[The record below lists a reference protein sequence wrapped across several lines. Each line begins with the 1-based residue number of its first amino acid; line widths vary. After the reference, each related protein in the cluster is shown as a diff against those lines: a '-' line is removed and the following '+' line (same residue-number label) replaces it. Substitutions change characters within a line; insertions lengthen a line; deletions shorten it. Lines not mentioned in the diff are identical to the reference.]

1 MRFRRLGPVG
11 HEIPVI
17 VDAEGQVFDISSVT
31 PDITGEFLAD
41 DGPTRVAAALGRGS
55 LPLVPDAGSL
65 RVGAP
70 IVRPHAVICIGQNY
84 AAHAAE
90 TGDPPPRVPIMF
102 FKHPNTVVG
111 AYDNLHRPPGSTR
124 LDWEVELGVVIGRSA
139 RYLSSPD
146 EAAVHIAGYVVS
158 HDVSERR
165 WQVEESGGQW
175 SKGKVG
181 ETFNPLGP
189 ELVTADEI
197 ADPQAL
203 RLWSTVNG
211 EPRQDSSTADMIF
224 SVTTIVWH
232 LSQFMVLDPGDLI
245 NTGTPQGVALSGRYP
260 YLTVSDVVEL
270 GIEGLGS
277 QRQVV
282 VDAP

>member
-1 MRFRRLGPVG
+1 MRFRRLGPAG
-11 HEIPVI
+11 REIPVI
-17 VDAEGQVFDISSVT
+17 VDADGQVFDISSVT
-31 PDITGEFLAD
+31 ADITGDFLAD
-41 DGPTRVAAALGRGS
+41 DGPARVAEAWSRGS

-70 IVRPHAVICIGQNY
+70 IARPHAVICIGQNY

-111 AYDNLHRPPGSTR
+111 AYDNLHLPPGSTR
-124 LDWEVELGVVIGRSA
+124 LDWEVELGVVIGRSV
-139 RYLSSPD
+139 RYLASPD
-146 EAAVHIAGYVVS
+146 DAAAHIAGYVVS

-224 SVTTIVWH
+224 SVNTIVWH

-260 YLTVSDVVEL
+260 YLAVSDVVEL
-270 GIEGLGS
+270 GIEGLGV

-282 VDAP
+282 IEAP

>member
-17 VDAEGQVFDISSVT
+17 VDADGQVFDISSVT
-31 PDITGEFLAD
+31 PDITGDFLAD
-41 DGPTRVAAALGRGS
+41 DGPARVAEARDRGAL
-55 LPLVPDAGSL
+55 LAVPDAGSL

-70 IVRPHAVICIGQNY
+70 IARPHAVICIGQNY

-139 RYLSSPD
+139 RYLASPED
-146 EAAVHIAGYVVS
+146 AAAHIAGYVVS

-282 VDAP
+282 IDAP